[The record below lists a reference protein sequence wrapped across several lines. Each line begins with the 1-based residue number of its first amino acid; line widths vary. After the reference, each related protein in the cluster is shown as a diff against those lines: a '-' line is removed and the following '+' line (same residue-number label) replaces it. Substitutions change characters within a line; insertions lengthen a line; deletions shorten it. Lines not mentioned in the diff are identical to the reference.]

1 MRTKG
6 DKSVAKA
13 AELKR
18 TLYCCAAAGAMVSL
32 SAMPAM
38 AQDEASN
45 DRSDVITVT
54 GTRIAQT
61 GMQTPVPLTSVDAEL
76 LSTMAP
82 GALIEGV
89 GQLPQFFGNQTPNS
103 VTETWFER
111 GGYGNLNMRGL
122 GINRTLTLLNGR
134 RMISSTAFGGVD
146 INAFPEAMISRV
158 ETVTGGASAAYGTDA
173 VAGVTNFILD
183 TDFTGVQ
190 AHGQWGQTT
199 RGDSDNYEV
208 SLAFGTDLGDRGHFQ
223 VSGEIFEQDG
233 VFSYEDRD
241 WYQGWGLINDAGGV
255 PQLVPNVVSR
265 NSSFDGLIVAPG
277 TSLDQTEFLSDG
289 SGIQPFVTGSPSQF
303 PFGIPPARHSIANGG
318 SGDDLGAEAPSLYP
332 DVERNNIFAYADYEL
347 ANNFTV
353 YAQYIR
359 GQNKTSQYNYPR
371 GSLHGTPTAIT
382 IFADNAFLP
391 DDVRQIMMDE
401 SIDSFTLKRMG
412 SLEDIG
418 ADMRIYDDSVLH
430 SITGGFN
437 WMVENGGFMDGW
449 SVDGYYQYGRNTR
462 KWYQIGLRVDRI
474 HAAVDAVDDGMG
486 NIVCRTSLFNDYFE
500 GCEPLNLF
508 GRGNASAAAID
519 WVVGYEPGQT
529 ITTPIY
535 FADTGFDL
543 GVTDTY
549 TTQEAKVNI
558 TNMRQHLFELS
569 ASGEIYEG
577 WGAGPI
583 SMAFGGSH
591 REEKIRQIVRD
602 PTNPPS
608 DHDNGHPV
616 LCDSDPEAIAAGLRG
631 VSAPDCGN
639 TVGLQYSKVSNING
653 KITVTEAFTE
663 MLVPLVADAPMM
675 EQLTLHGAARWADY
689 SGSGSI
695 WAWKG
700 GLDWQVTG
708 DFRLRGTYSRDVR
721 AANLSERF
729 DKTGGSATI
738 TDPRYPG
745 DGVINVTRFSGG
757 NPEVSPEKADTITV
771 GFVYQPSYIDGFS
784 IAMDWYQVK
793 IDDAIGQLG
802 VQAVADRCEE
812 GAVDL
817 CELVSRD
824 TVTDRIVLIGDV
836 FINVDQ
842 AKISGIDLETSYQRD
857 VSLFGGDESIGW
869 RFFGTWLDE
878 NSETLAGTNKI
889 DRAGQVGLQQSD
901 GIAYTLPEFKFTTN
915 LTYEYGPFRTFLQGR
930 YIGGGTIEN
939 SLTEGVDIGSN
950 HVDSAFYLDLGL
962 SYFHELDEGSGIELY
977 GNMTNVLDQDP
988 PITPYYSAFFG
999 YTQQANPSLHDVLG
1013 RRFVIGARVNF

>member
-1 MRTKG
+1 MNIRG
-6 DKSVAKA
+6 ERAAKA
-13 AELKR
+13 AVGFKR
-18 TLYCCAAAGAMVSL
+18 RLSCCVAAGAVL
-32 SAMPAM
+32 SFSAASAF
-38 AQDEASN
+38 AQDGDGN
-45 DRSDVITVT
+45 SDTITVT

-61 GMQTPVPLTSVDAEL
+61 GMQTPVPVTSVDSEL
-76 LSTMAP
+76 LTTMAP
-82 GALIEGV
+82 GNMIEGIS
-89 GQLPQFFGNQTPNS
+89 QLPQFFGNQTPNS
-103 VTETWFER
+103 ITETWFLR

-183 TDFTGVQ
+183 TDFTGFD

-199 RGDSDNYEV
+199 RGDGDNYEV
-208 SLAFGTDLGDRGHFQ
+208 SLSFGADIGDRGHFL
-223 VSGEIFEQDG
+223 VSGELFDQDG

-255 PQLVPNVVSR
+255 PQLYPNVVSR

-277 TSLDQTEFLSDG
+277 TSLDQSEFLSDG

-347 ANNFTV
+347 ANNFKV
-353 YAQYIR
+353 FAQYIR
-359 GQNKTSQYNYPR
+359 GQNKTNQPNYPR

-418 ADMRIYDDSVLH
+418 RDMRIYDDSVLH

-437 WMVENGGFMDGW
+437 WQVENGGFMNGW
-449 SVDGYYQYGRNTR
+449 SVDGYYQYGRNKR
-462 KWYQIGLRVDRI
+462 QAYQVGLRVDRI
-474 HAAVDAVDDGMG
+474 HAAVDAVDDGSG
-486 NIVCRTSLFNDYFE
+486 NIVCRTTLFNDTFAD
-500 GCEPLNLF
+500 CEPLNLF
-508 GRGNASAAAID
+508 GRGNASEAAID
-519 WVVGYEPGQT
+519 WVTGYEPGDT

-569 ASGEIYEG
+569 ASGEVYEG

-653 KITVTEAFTE
+653 KSTVTEVFTE
-663 MLVPLVADAPMM
+663 VLVPLVADAPLM

-700 GLDWQVTG
+700 GLDWQMTE

-757 NPEVSPEKADTITV
+757 NPLVSPEKADTITV
-771 GFVYQPSYIDGFS
+771 GFVYQPSFIDGFS
-784 IAMDWYQVK
+784 RSADWYQVK

-812 GAVDL
+812 GALDL
-817 CELVSRD
+817 CGLVSRD
-824 TVTDRIVLIGDV
+824 TMTDRIVLIGDV
-836 FINVDQ
+836 FVNVDQ

-878 NSETLAGTNKI
+878 NSETLAGTTKI
-889 DRAGQVGLQQSD
+889 DRAGQIGLQQSD
-901 GIAYTLPEFKFTTN
+901 GIAYALPEFKFTTN
-915 LTYEYGPFRTFLQGR
+915 VSYDKGPFTAFLQGR
-930 YIGGGTIEN
+930 YIGSGTIEN
-939 SLTEGVDIGSN
+939 SLVEGVDIGSN
-950 HVDSAFYLDLGL
+950 HVDSVFYLDLGL
-962 SYFHELDEGSGIELY
+962 TYRHELDNGAGIELY

-988 PITPYYSAFFG
+988 PVTPYYSAFFG
-999 YTQQANPSLHDVLG
+999 YTQQTNQSVHDVLG